1 MTNPALSAIEQS
13 FNAWVAVMP
22 RPDQPPVDERHSE
35 SCEADSRTTF
45 DSAFPAILAQLPCTK
60 DVSLWPVGL
69 WWPSAIRGRTR
80 TLRIALRK
88 AERLAGAIGLT
99 ILVAPDPPPSSRE
112 LFEGHVIRLP
122 VAPRTARSREDVR
135 RALSRTLGAIG
146 YVLTD
151 GRVHSE
157 LASTAAGVVALL
169 GLNLLGVELRWS
181 AVRWDAS
188 TSKRATAEE
197 VEAMRQVIAL
207 AVRRLEEAART
218 TSRRTSTAA
227 DVS

>member
-1 MTNPALSAIEQS
+1 MSNLSLPAIEQS
-13 FNAWVAVMP
+13 FSSWVAAMS
-22 RPDQPPVDERHSE
+22 RPDQPPDDEDHVE
-35 SCEADSRTTF
+35 GCEAEDCTVFES
-45 DSAFPAILAQLPCTK
+45 DFPAVLAQRSCTEA
-60 DVSLWPVGL
+60 VSLWPVGL

-88 AERLAGAIGLT
+88 AERLAGALGLS

-112 LFEGHVIRLP
+112 LFEEHVIRLP

-157 LASTAAGVVALL
+157 LASTAAGVVSLV
-169 GLNLLGVELRWS
+169 GLDLLGVDLRWS

-197 VEAMRQVIAL
+197 VEAMRHVIAL
-207 AVRRLEEAART
+207 AVRRLEEAARM
-218 TSRRTSTAA
+218 TSLRTSAA
-227 DVS
+227 AAVS